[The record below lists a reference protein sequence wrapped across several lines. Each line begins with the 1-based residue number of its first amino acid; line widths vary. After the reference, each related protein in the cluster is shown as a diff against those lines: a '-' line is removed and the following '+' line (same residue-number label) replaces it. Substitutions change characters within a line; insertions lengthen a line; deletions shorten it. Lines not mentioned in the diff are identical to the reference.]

1 MVAVVAYAQQPLT
14 VRLYP
19 AGEVDVCAS
28 PRECV
33 LVVDVG
39 TVVARDSLLGY
50 NLELR
55 YDPEKLLFH
64 TMLTVGTL
72 SEAMPNRDFSARYG
86 ELRAYAFTLTR
97 PVWGQK
103 PLVAFLGEFRP
114 ECPDTAAVQLLW
126 ATFNEEFERQRAVSV
141 DTAPV
146 YVRAVV
152 AQRPERE
159 LRMEV
164 QERSYELTA
173 PDTLLPLRATVR
185 MPAAV
190 RLQRL
195 QTVVQGLPS
204 WCAIEQVELAGG
216 ALEETVTDTAEV
228 RYVWRPDTAR
238 GEALWTW
245 GIRVRFPEPPDTVVT
260 QVTAVT
266 VPVDPCACI
275 TRWSGDTVRLR
286 VLPKSVAIAPPSFE
300 QEELQRAWV
309 YDALGRCW
317 VDASSKVELQRQL
330 EQLPRGVYLLRWQRT
345 GGSLPRHALFVR

>member
-19 AGEVDVCAS
+19 AGEVDVCTS

-39 TVVARDSLLGY
+39 AVAASDSLLGY
-50 NLELR
+50 NLALR
-55 YDPEKLLFH
+55 YDPEKLLLH

-103 PLVAFLGEFRP
+103 PLVAFLGEFRL
-114 ECPDTAAVQLLW
+114 ECPDTAEVQLLW
-126 ATFNEEFERQRAVSV
+126 AEFNEEFERQRAVSL
-141 DTAPV
+141 DTTPV

-159 LRMEV
+159 LRTEL
-164 QERSYELTA
+164 QERSYEFTA

-204 WCAIEQVELAGG
+204 WCAIEQTELMGGTLEGTVIDSAGIRS
-216 ALEETVTDTAEV
+216 L
-228 RYVWRPDTAR
+228 WRPDTAR
-238 GEALWTW
+238 GEATWTW
-245 GIRVRFPEPPDTVVT
+245 GLRVRFPEPRDTIVAQVTVVT
-260 QVTAVT
+260 M
-266 VPVDPCACI
+266 PVDSCACI

-286 VLPKSVAIAPPSFE
+286 VLPKPVAVTLPSFE

-309 YDALGRCW
+309 YDVLGRCW
-317 VDASSKVELQRQL
+317 VYASSKAELQRQL
-330 EQLPRGVYLLRWQRT
+330 DRLPRGVYLLQWQPTR
-345 GGSLPRHALFVR
+345 GSLPRHAVFVR

>member
-33 LVVDVG
+33 LVVDIGAVA
-39 TVVARDSLLGY
+39 ARDSLLGY

-72 SEAMPNRDFSARYG
+72 SEAMPNRDFSVRYG

-114 ECPDTAAVQLLW
+114 ECPDTAEVQLLW

-152 AQRPERE
+152 SQRPERE
-159 LRMEV
+159 LRMQL

-173 PDTLLPLRATVR
+173 PDTLLPLRAMVR
-185 MPAAV
+185 VPAAV
-190 RLQRL
+190 RFQRL
-195 QTVVQGLPS
+195 QTVMQGLPS
-204 WCAIEQVELAGG
+204 WCAIEQAELVGG
-216 ALEETVTDTAEV
+216 ALEEITTESVEV
-228 RYVWRPDTAR
+228 RYLWRPDTAR
-238 GEALWTW
+238 GEAMWTW
-245 GIRVRFPEPPDTVVT
+245 RLRVRFPEPRDTVVA
-260 QVTAVT
+260 QVTVVT
-266 VPVDPCACI
+266 VPVDSCTCI

-286 VLPKSVAIAPPSFE
+286 VLPKPVAVALPSFE
-300 QEELQRAWV
+300 QGELHRAWV
-309 YDALGRCW
+309 FDVLGRCW
-317 VDASSKVELQRQL
+317 AYASSKAELRRQL
-330 EQLPRGVYLLRWQRT
+330 DQLPRGVYFLRWQLT